1 MSTRTT
7 RLIGIAGLTSI
18 ALGVAGAIVD
28 QMWTFPETGATA
40 GEIAGYVDAQVFR
53 DGRLPG
59 WTAVVAVAAALA
71 HLALLASLTITSGFF
86 SLEGGVTI
94 AIPATLFAWIL
105 GTSIAL
111 LRTRFKADRRGT
123 ITFR

>member
-1 MSTRTT
+1 
-7 RLIGIAGLTSI
+7 
-18 ALGVAGAIVD
+18 
-28 QMWTFPETGATA
+28 MWTFPETGATA

-59 WTAVVAVAAALA
+59 WTAVVATVAALA

-94 AIPATLFAWIL
+94 AITATLFAWIL